1 MRHKM
6 QFIKMLKL
14 IFTKL
19 FTTNDPAGLN
29 IFCLLSLYT
38 KYLEHVY
45 TKFMRPCL
53 DFEPTIPRTW
63 SLTTL
68 LTSLSSLRH
77 LTGKEKKANQL
88 FSQQL
93 KTSNMVFYQIQF
105 KLNMVFHKDQF

>member
-1 MRHKM
+1 
-6 QFIKMLKL
+6 MLKL

-38 KYLEHVY
+38 KYLEPVY
-45 TKFMRPCL
+45 TKFIRPCL

-63 SLTTL
+63 SA
-68 LTSLSSLRH
+68 LRH
-77 LTGKEKKANQL
+77 IPTQLIASLPHLTVQEKNAKQL

-93 KTSNMVFYQIQF
+93 KTLSNIVFSQIQL
-105 KLNMVFHKDQF
+105 KLNMMFHKDRFEK